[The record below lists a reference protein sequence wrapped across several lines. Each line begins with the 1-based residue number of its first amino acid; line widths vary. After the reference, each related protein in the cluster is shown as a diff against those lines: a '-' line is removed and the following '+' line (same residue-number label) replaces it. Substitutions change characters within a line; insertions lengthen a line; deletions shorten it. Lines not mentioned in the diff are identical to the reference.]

1 MYIEIHK
8 LLNKLK
14 FIETQIQL
22 KKYNIKEIKKNH
34 CKNSI
39 NNLLINKKQM
49 DLFRINILEE
59 KFNNKN
65 SKKDIIKIIIKKIVE
80 KEKNK
85 EIVENDEKLKNMLK
99 VNGLYI
105 KDDLKK
111 QKLSSKKNGI
121 ITKINKVNNAFTNCN
136 KKLNMTQT
144 KSWKSRP
151 QKIKK

>member
-1 MYIEIHK
+1 
-8 LLNKLK
+8 
-14 FIETQIQL
+14 
-22 KKYNIKEIKKNH
+22 
-34 CKNSI
+34 
-39 NNLLINKKQM
+39 M

-105 KDDLKK
+105 KDNLKK